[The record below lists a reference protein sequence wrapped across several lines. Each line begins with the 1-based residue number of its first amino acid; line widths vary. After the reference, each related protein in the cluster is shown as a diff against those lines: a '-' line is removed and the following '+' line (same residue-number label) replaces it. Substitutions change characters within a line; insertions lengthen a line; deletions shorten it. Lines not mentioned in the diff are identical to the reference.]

1 MTNESSDAQL
11 ISSILLFDD
20 HRAFK
25 VLSERYQPKIR
36 ALFLKLTTGDAELA
50 NDLMQETYLTMYRR
64 LATYNGKSAFGTWLY
79 QVAYRQFLQMH
90 RSRKP
95 QHSDI
100 HDDRVSEHFQV
111 QKPDSVAQKMDIDK
125 AMNYLREE
133 ERMAIYLSYAE
144 GYHHEEIA
152 EIMQVPLGTVKSYI
166 LRGRN
171 KLRELLS

>member
-1 MTNESSDAQL
+1 MTNDSSDAQL

-25 VLSERYQPKIR
+25 ILSERYRPKLK
-36 ALFLKLTTGDAELA
+36 ALFTKLTTGDLEMV
-50 NDLMQETYLTMYRR
+50 NDLLQETYLTMYRR
-64 LATYNGKSAFGTWLY
+64 LATFNGKSAFGTWLY

-90 RSRKP
+90 RAEKP
-95 QHSDI
+95 PHTEINAD
-100 HDDRVSEHFQV
+100 QV
-111 QKPDSVAQKMDIDK
+111 AAPWQMQKTDAVAQKMDIDR
-125 AMNYLREE
+125 AMTCLREE
-133 ERMAIYLSYAE
+133 ERVAIYLSYAE
-144 GYHHEEIA
+144 GYNHEEIA